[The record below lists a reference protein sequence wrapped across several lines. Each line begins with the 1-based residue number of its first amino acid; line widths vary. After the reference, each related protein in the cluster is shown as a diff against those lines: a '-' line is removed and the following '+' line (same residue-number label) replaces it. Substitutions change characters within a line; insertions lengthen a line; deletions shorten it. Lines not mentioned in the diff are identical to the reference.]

1 VIAVGERVVV
11 VGGGVSGLATAH
23 RLLRADPALEVRV
36 LESGPTVGGRLS
48 TATVGDLELESGPD
62 SFVARKPW
70 AVNLCRELGLE
81 LLEPG
86 ARDAFA
92 WTDRGLVPLPASALG
107 VPTDVDEIARWPGLS
122 RAGRVRALS
131 DLVRRPRSRGAEE
144 SIGSLVRR
152 RMGNEVA
159 DALTGPLLAGLFAG
173 DVDRL
178 SVDSTFPELAR
189 WERAFGSLIRGARA
203 SLVAARDAGPMF
215 LRPKEGVSHLTV
227 ALVDAIGDV
236 RIGLGAPVRAV
247 ERDGAAFVVQT
258 EADRVAADA
267 VVLATPA
274 FVASELIVGIAPR
287 AAEVLG
293 GIAYAS
299 TGVVLLVYPEGTADA
314 LPEATGFVVPR
325 GRAPM
330 TACTFLSRKWP
341 EPDFGTRAVLR
352 CFVGAVG
359 FEDVLDAPDEDIV
372 QAVCRHLAAILPLP
386 DRAAASAVVR
396 WPRSMPQFELG
407 HLDRVREIDA
417 SLPPGIVVAGNAYL
431 GVGVA
436 DAVRSAGEAAERVL
450 VHLAGEAT
458 GGSGG
463 SRKERERAS
472 GSPPGG
478 RSENVR

>member
-1 VIAVGERVVV
+1 VIAVGERVVI
-11 VGGGVSGLATAH
+11 VGAGVTGLATAH
-23 RLLRADPALEVRV
+23 RLLRADPALEVIV
-36 LESGPTVGGRLS
+36 LESGGTVGGRL
-48 TATVGDLELESGPD
+48 AAARVGDLELESGPD

-70 AVNLCRELGLE
+70 AVDLCRELGLE
-81 LLEPG
+81 MLEPG

-92 WTDRGLVPLPASALG
+92 WTGRGLVPLPTSALG
-107 VPTDVDEIARWPGLS
+107 IPTDIDEIARWPGLS
-122 RAGRVRALS
+122 RRGRVRALS
-131 DLVRRPRSRGAEE
+131 DLVRRPRPPGADE

-152 RMGNEVA
+152 RMGDEIA
-159 DALTGPLLAGLFAG
+159 DVLTGPLLGGLFAG

-178 SVDSTFPELAR
+178 SVEATFPELAR

-215 LRPKEGVSHLTV
+215 QRPLGGVSRLPRALFEYVGSGRVRTGTPVV
-227 ALVDAIGDV
+227 AI
-236 RIGLGAPVRAV
+236 
-247 ERDGAAFVVQT
+247 ERDGAGFDVRTDTDRLTADVV
-258 EADRVAADA
+258 VP
-267 VVLATPA
+267 ATPA

-299 TGVVLLVYPEGTADA
+299 TGVALLVYPEGTADA
-314 LPEATGFVVPR
+314 LPEASGFVVPR

-341 EPDFGTRAVLR
+341 QAAFGTRAVVR

-359 FEDVLDAPDEDIV
+359 FEDVLDASDEDIV
-372 QAVCRHLAAILPLP
+372 QAVCRHLAAVLPLP

-407 HLDRVREIDA
+407 HLERLREIDA
-417 SLPPGIVVAGNAYL
+417 SLPPGIVVAGNAYS

-436 DAVRSAGEAAERVL
+436 DAVRSAGDAAERVRA
-450 VHLAGEAT
+450 HLAGEGT

-463 SRKERERAS
+463 SGSERGRAS

>member
-1 VIAVGERVVV
+1 VVERVAV

-23 RLLRADPALEVRV
+23 RLLRANPALEVTV
-36 LESGPTVGGRLS
+36 LESGPTTGGRLAA
-48 TATVGDLELESGPD
+48 ATVGDLQLESGPD

-70 AVNLCRELGLE
+70 AVDLCRELGLE

-92 WTDRGLVPLPASALG
+92 WTERGLVPLPTSALG
-107 VPTDVDEIARWPGLS
+107 IPTDVDQIARWPGLS

-131 DLVRRPRSRGAEE
+131 DLVRRPRPPGADE

-152 RMGNEVA
+152 RMGDEMV
-159 DALTGPLLAGLFAG
+159 DALTGPLLGGLFAG

-178 SVDSTFPELAR
+178 SVEASFPELAR

-203 SLVAARDAGPMF
+203 ALVAGREAGPMF
-215 LRPKEGVSHLTV
+215 LRPEGGVSRLSSALLQIVGPARVRTRSPV
-227 ALVDAIGDV
+227 AAI
-236 RIGLGAPVRAV
+236 
-247 ERDGAAFVVQT
+247 ERDGAGFDVRT
-258 EADRVAADA
+258 DTDGLAADA

-274 FVASELIVGIAPR
+274 LVASELLAGIAPR
-287 AAEVLG
+287 VAEVLG

-299 TGVVLLVYPEGTADA
+299 TGVALLVYPEGTAEA

-330 TACTFLSRKWP
+330 TAGTFLSRKWP
-341 EPDFGTRAVLR
+341 EPAFGTRAVVR

-359 FEDVLDAPDEDIV
+359 FEDVLDAPDQDIV
-372 QAVCRHLAAILPLP
+372 EAVCRHLSAVLPLP
-386 DRAAASAVVR
+386 GRAAASTVVR

-407 HLDRVREIDA
+407 HLERVREIEG

-436 DAVRSAGEAAERVL
+436 DAVRSADEAAERVRA
-450 VHLAGEAT
+450 HLAGE
-458 GGSGG
+458 
-463 SRKERERAS
+463 
-472 GSPPGG
+472 PV

>member
-1 VIAVGERVVV
+1 MGERVAV

-23 RLLRADPALEVRV
+23 SLLRADPSLEVTV
-36 LESGPTVGGRLS
+36 LESGPMAGGRLAV
-48 TATVGDLELESGPD
+48 ATVGDLELESGPD

-70 AVNLCRELGLE
+70 AVDLCRELGLE

-92 WTDRGLVPLPASALG
+92 WTDRGLVPLPTSALG
-107 VPTDVDEIARWPGLS
+107 IPTDVDGIARWPGLS
-122 RAGRVRALS
+122 RAGRIRALS
-131 DLVRRPRSRGAEE
+131 DLVRRPRPPGADET
-144 SIGSLVRR
+144 IGSLVRR
-152 RMGNEVA
+152 RMGDEVA
-159 DALTGPLLAGLFAG
+159 DALTGPLLGGLFAG

-178 SVDSTFPELAR
+178 SVEASFPELAR

-203 SLVAARDAGPMF
+203 SLVAGREAGPMF
-215 LRPKEGVSHLTV
+215 LRPEGGVSRLPSALLQTV
-227 ALVDAIGDV
+227 GPARVRTGSPVAAI
-236 RIGLGAPVRAV
+236 
-247 ERDGAAFVVQT
+247 ERDGPGFDVHT
-258 EADRVAADA
+258 ETDRLQVDA

-274 FVASELIVGIAPR
+274 FAASELIAGIAPR

-299 TGVVLLVYPEGTADA
+299 TGVALLVYPEGTADA

-341 EPDFGTRAVLR
+341 EAAFGTRAVVR

-359 FEDVLDAPDEDIV
+359 FEDVLDAPDQDIV
-372 QAVCRHLAAILPLP
+372 QAVCRHLAAVLPLP
-386 DRAAASAVVR
+386 GRAAASTVVR

-407 HLDRVREIDA
+407 HLEHVREIEG

-436 DAVRSAGEAAERVL
+436 DAVRSADEAAERVRA
-450 VHLAGEAT
+450 HLAGEAI
-458 GGSGG
+458 G
-463 SRKERERAS
+463 
-472 GSPPGG
+472 
-478 RSENVR
+478 SENVR

>member
-1 VIAVGERVVV
+1 MIAVGERVVV

-23 RLLRADPALEVRV
+23 RLHRADPALEVTV
-36 LESGPTVGGRLS
+36 LESETMVGGRLRA
-48 TATVGDLELESGPD
+48 ATVGDLELESGPD

-70 AVNLCRELGLE
+70 AVDLCRELGLE

-92 WTDRGLVPLPASALG
+92 WTDRGLVPLPTSALG
-107 VPTDVDEIARWPGLS
+107 IPTDVDEIARWPGLS
-122 RAGRVRALS
+122 RRGRVRALS
-131 DLVRRPRSRGAEE
+131 DLVRRPRPRGADE

-152 RMGNEVA
+152 RMGDEIA
-159 DALTGPLLAGLFAG
+159 DALTGPLLGGLFAG

-178 SVDSTFPELAR
+178 SVEATFPELAR

-215 LRPKEGVSHLTV
+215 LRPLGGVSRLPRALLETV
-227 ALVDAIGDV
+227 GPARVRTGSPVVAI
-236 RIGLGAPVRAV
+236 
-247 ERDGAAFVVQT
+247 ERDGAGFDVRT
-258 EADRVAADA
+258 DTDRLASDA

-274 FVASELIVGIAPR
+274 FVASGLIVGTAPR

-293 GIAYAS
+293 GIGYAS
-299 TGVVLLVYPEGTADA
+299 TGVALLVYPEGTVDA

-341 EPDFGTRAVLR
+341 EPAFGTRAVVR

-372 QAVCRHLAAILPLP
+372 QAVCRHLAAVLPLP
-386 DRAAASAVVR
+386 GRAAASAVVR

-407 HLDRVREIDA
+407 HLERVRKIEA

-436 DAVRSAGEAAERVL
+436 DAVRSAGEAAERVRA
-450 VHLAGEAT
+450 HLAGEAI
-458 GGSGG
+458 G
-463 SRKERERAS
+463 
-472 GSPPGG
+472 
-478 RSENVR
+478 SENVR

>member
-1 VIAVGERVVV
+1 VGGRVAV

-23 RLLRADPALEVRV
+23 RLLRGDPALEVTV
-36 LESGPTVGGRLS
+36 LESGDSVGGKLVV
-48 TATVGDLELESGPD
+48 TTVGDLELESGPD

-70 AVNLCRELGLE
+70 AVDLCRELGLE

-86 ARDAFA
+86 AREAFA
-92 WTDRGLVPLPASALG
+92 WTDRGLVPLPTSALG
-107 VPTDVDEIARWPGLS
+107 IPTDVDEIARWPGLS
-122 RAGRVRALS
+122 RRGRVRALS
-131 DLVRRPRSRGAEE
+131 DLVRRPRPPGADE

-152 RMGNEVA
+152 RMGDEIA
-159 DALTGPLLAGLFAG
+159 EALTAPLLGGLFAG

-178 SVDSTFPELAR
+178 SVQASFPELAR

-203 SLVAARDAGPMF
+203 SLLAARDAGPMF
-215 LRPKEGVSHLTV
+215 LRPLGGVSRLPSALLETV
-227 ALVDAIGDV
+227 GPARVRTGSPVVAI
-236 RIGLGAPVRAV
+236 
-247 ERDGAAFVVQT
+247 ERDGAGFDVRT
-258 EADRVAADA
+258 DTDRLASDA

-274 FVASELIVGIAPR
+274 FVASELIAGIAPR

-299 TGVVLLVYPEGTADA
+299 TGVALLVYPEGTADA

-341 EPDFGTRAVLR
+341 QAAFGTRAVVR

-372 QAVCRHLAAILPLP
+372 QAVCRHLAAVLPLP

-407 HLDRVREIDA
+407 HLARVREVDA
-417 SLPPGIVVAGNAYL
+417 SLPPGIVVAGNAYV

-436 DAVRSAGEAAERVL
+436 DAVRSAGEAVERVRA
-450 VHLAGEAT
+450 HLAGEGT
-458 GGSGG
+458 GGPGG
-463 SRKERERAS
+463 SRSERGRAS

>member
-1 VIAVGERVVV
+1 VTAVRERVVI

-23 RLLRADPALEVRV
+23 RLLRADPGLEVTV
-36 LESGPTVGGRLS
+36 LEFGNTVGGRLAA
-48 TATVGDLELESGPD
+48 ATVGDLELESGPD

-70 AVNLCRELGLE
+70 AVDLCRELGLE
-81 LLEPG
+81 LHEPG

-92 WTDRGLVPLPASALG
+92 WTDRGLVPLPTSALG
-107 VPTDVDEIARWPGLS
+107 IPTDADEIARWPGLS
-122 RAGRVRALS
+122 RVGRVRALS
-131 DLVRRPRSRGAEE
+131 DLVRRPRPPDADE

-152 RMGNEVA
+152 RMGDEVA
-159 DALTGPLLAGLFAG
+159 DALTGPLLGGLFAG

-178 SVDSTFPELAR
+178 SVEASFPELAR

-203 SLVAARDAGPMF
+203 SLVAAREAGPMF
-215 LRPKEGVSHLTV
+215 LRPLGGVSRLPR
-227 ALVDAIGDV
+227 ALLETIGPARV
-236 RIGLGAPVRAV
+236 RRGAPVVAIG
-247 ERDGAAFVVQT
+247 RDGAGFDVRT
-258 EADRVAADA
+258 DTDRLTADA

-274 FVASELIVGIAPR
+274 FVASELIDGIAPR

-293 GIAYAS
+293 GIGYAS
-299 TGVVLLVYPEGTADA
+299 TGVALLVYPEGTADA

-341 EPDFGTRAVLR
+341 QADFGTRAVVR

-359 FEDVLDAPDEDIV
+359 FEDVLDAPDQDIV
-372 QAVCRHLAAILPLP
+372 EAVCRHLAAVLPLP

-396 WPRSMPQFELG
+396 WPRSMPQYELG
-407 HLDRVREIDA
+407 HLGRVREIDA

-436 DAVRSAGEAAERVL
+436 DAVRSAGDAAERVRARL
-450 VHLAGEAT
+450 VGE
-458 GGSGG
+458 GIG
-463 SRKERERAS
+463 
-472 GSPPGG
+472 
-478 RSENVR
+478 SENMR

>member
-23 RLLRADPALEVRV
+23 RLHRADPALEVTV
-36 LESGPTVGGRLS
+36 LESETMVGGRLRA
-48 TATVGDLELESGPD
+48 ATVGDLELESGPD

-70 AVNLCRELGLE
+70 AVDLCRELGLE

-92 WTDRGLVPLPASALG
+92 WTDRGLVPLPTSALG
-107 VPTDVDEIARWPGLS
+107 IPTDVDEIARWPGLS

-131 DLVRRPRSRGAEE
+131 DLVRRARPPSADE

-152 RMGNEVA
+152 RMGDEVA
-159 DALTGPLLAGLFAG
+159 DALTGPLLGGLFAG

-178 SVDSTFPELAR
+178 SIEATFPELAR

-247 ERDGAAFVVQT
+247 ERDGAAFVVRT
-258 EADRVAADA
+258 EADGIAADS

-274 FVASELIVGIAPR
+274 FVAARLIRGLDPGG
-287 AAEVLG
+287 AAQLNA
-293 GIAYAS
+293 IPYAS
-299 TGVVLLVYPEGTADA
+299 TGVALLVYPEGTADA

-341 EPDFGTRAVLR
+341 EAAFGTRAVVR

-359 FEDVLDAPDEDIV
+359 FEDVLDAPDGEIV
-372 QAVCRHLAAILPLP
+372 RALCRHLAAVLPLP

-407 HLDRVREIDA
+407 HLERVREIDA
-417 SLPPGIVVAGNAYL
+417 SLPPGIVVAGNAYV

-436 DAVRSAGEAAERVL
+436 DAVRSAGDAAERVRA
-450 VHLAGEAT
+450 HLAGEGT

-463 SRKERERAS
+463 SRSERGRAS